1 MELNGSFCYNTVIL
15 SEAAQ
20 QRCEAEESSAFY
32 GCEDP
37 STRLRLP
44 RDDMIFGGKKMEG
57 FTVALALVDAIP
69 VLSFGIS
76 MVIIAS
82 RFDSPLFMIGAFLSV
97 LAGCCK
103 VCWKLVLGI
112 WKKDL
117 RWLNKPFLPMQITGF
132 GFILGSLLTGLG
144 KINWGGVLAVV
155 TSLPS
160 LAFFLAWIGLM
171 FFLGWYRK
179 NRFKNDDAHSNWTA
193 QIVNAVGQTCLL
205 LGILFA
211 G

>member
-1 MELNGSFCYNTVIL
+1 MEV
-15 SEAAQ
+15 
-20 QRCEAEESSAFY
+20 
-32 GCEDP
+32 
-37 STRLRLP
+37 
-44 RDDMIFGGKKMEG
+44 
-57 FTVALALVDAIP
+57 FTLALALVDAVP

-82 RFDSPLFMIGAFLSV
+82 RFDSSLFMIGAILAV
-97 LAGCCK
+97 LGGCCK
-103 VCWKLVLGI
+103 VAWKLVLGI

-117 RWLNKPFLPMQITGF
+117 RWLNKPFVPMMATGF

-144 KINWGGVLAVV
+144 KINWAGVGAALI
-155 TSLPS
+155 SFPS
-160 LAFFLAWIGLM
+160 ILFFIAWIGLM
-171 FFLGWYRK
+171 GFMGWYRK
-179 NRFKNDDAHSNWTA
+179 NRFQHDNAKSNWTA

>member
-1 MELNGSFCYNTVIL
+1 
-15 SEAAQ
+15 
-20 QRCEAEESSAFY
+20 
-32 GCEDP
+32 
-37 STRLRLP
+37 
-44 RDDMIFGGKKMEG
+44 MEG

-76 MVIIAS
+76 MVLIAT
-82 RFDSPLFMIGAFLSV
+82 RFESPLFMIGAALSV

-103 VCWKLVLGI
+103 VAWKLVLGI

-132 GFILGSLLTGLG
+132 GFILGSFITSLG
-144 KINWGGVLAVV
+144 KIDWAAVSAAVV
-155 TSLPS
+155 GFPS
-160 LAFFLAWIGLM
+160 IVFFIAWIGLM
-171 FFLGWYRK
+171 GFMGWYRK
-179 NRFKNDDAHSNWTA
+179 HKFSNNDAKSNWTA

-205 LGILFA
+205 LGVLFA

>member
-1 MELNGSFCYNTVIL
+1 
-15 SEAAQ
+15 
-20 QRCEAEESSAFY
+20 
-32 GCEDP
+32 
-37 STRLRLP
+37 
-44 RDDMIFGGKKMEG
+44 MEG
-57 FTVALALVDAIP
+57 FTITLALVDAIP

-82 RFDSPLFMIGAFLSV
+82 RFNSPIFMVGAALSV

-103 VCWKLVLGI
+103 VAWKLVLGI

-132 GFILGSLLTGLG
+132 GFILGSLLTGFG
-144 KINWGGVLAVV
+144 SIEWAAVGSALV
-155 TSLPS
+155 SFPS
-160 LAFFLAWIGLM
+160 IVFFVAWIGLM
-171 FFLGWYRK
+171 GFMGWDRK
-179 NRFKNDDAHSNWTA
+179 NKFQNDDAHSNWTA

>member
-1 MELNGSFCYNTVIL
+1 
-15 SEAAQ
+15 
-20 QRCEAEESSAFY
+20 
-32 GCEDP
+32 
-37 STRLRLP
+37 
-44 RDDMIFGGKKMEG
+44 MEG

-82 RFDSPLFMIGAFLSV
+82 RFDSPTFIIGAVLSV

-103 VCWKLVLGI
+103 VCWKLILGI

-132 GFILGSLLTGLG
+132 GFIIGSLIGAW
-144 KINWGGVLAVV
+144 KRIDWAGVVAAVL
-155 TSLPS
+155 SFPS
-160 LAFFLAWIGLM
+160 VLFFIAWIGLM
-171 FFLGWYRK
+171 GFMGWYRK
-179 NRFKNDDAHSNWTA
+179 NRFRNEDAHSNWTA

-205 LGILFA
+205 LGILLA
-211 G
+211 